1 MKYINYLNL
10 ALIIFFFH
18 IKLFSIEIRIIAK
31 VNNQIITNIDLEN
44 RLNLALAIAKI
55 PDETEV
61 RNRLKEQVLKIL
73 IDEVLKIQEAQ
84 KFNILISSDDINN
97 EINRLE
103 RRLDIAPNSLISTFK
118 KKKIPETTVY
128 EQLRSQ
134 LLWNKLVSIRIANSI
149 NITDKQKNETF
160 QNFIKN
166 SGETEYNLSEIFVSL
181 ANSTNYSALEK
192 ANSMHTRL
200 NSSNFISM
208 AEQFSDGA
216 INIGNRTRESLMSER
231 VVDAIKSVQIGEI
244 TQPVESSIG
253 YHIYLLN
260 DKRKTKK
267 IVENQI
273 LYNLSQIFFK
283 FADNKQS
290 EIKVYQNL
298 LADLRKTTL
307 GCDNLDNIINR
318 TKKSSGGRLG
328 ILPEDSLDSKF
339 SKLIKKGLKIGKLS
353 EAIVTEQG
361 IHSLMLCE
369 PVIKVTYDNIKKNIE
384 AQLKLNKINNG
395 ANLLLN
401 RVRQRS
407 LIEISTFN
415 LNDRKS

>member
-134 LLWNKLVSIRIANSI
+134 LLWNKLVSIRIANSV

-216 INIGNRTRESLMSER
+216 INIGNWTRESLMSER
-231 VVDAIKSVQIGEI
+231 VVDAIKRVQIGEI

-290 EIKVYQNL
+290 EIKVYQKL

-318 TKKSSGGRLG
+318 TKESSGGRLG

>member
-1 MKYINYLNL
+1 MKYLNYINL

-18 IKLFSIEIRIIAK
+18 VKLFSIEIKIIAK

-44 RLNLALAIAKI
+44 RLNLALAMANI
-55 PDETEV
+55 PDESEV
-61 RNRLKEQVLKIL
+61 RKRLKEQVLNIL

-84 KFNILISSDDINN
+84 KFNILITSDDVYY

-103 RRLDIAPNSLISTFK
+103 RRLNIESNSLISSFK
-118 KKKIPETTVY
+118 KKNIPETTVY

-134 LLWNKLVSIRIANSI
+134 LLWNKLVSVRIANGI
-149 NITDKQKNETF
+149 TITDKQKDETF

-166 SGETEYNLSEIFVSL
+166 SGEVEYNLSEIFVSS
-181 ANSTNYSALEK
+181 ANNTNYSATEK
-192 ANSMHTRL
+192 INSIRAKL

-208 AEQFSDGA
+208 TEQFSDGA
-216 INIGNRTRESLMSER
+216 INIGNWTRESMLNEKVLDS
-231 VVDAIKSVQIGEI
+231 IKKIKIGEI
-244 TQPVESSIG
+244 TQPVESTIG

-267 IVENQI
+267 IIENQL

-283 FADNKQS
+283 FTDNKKS
-290 EIKVYQNL
+290 EIKIYKNL

-307 GCDNLDNIINR
+307 GCDNLDNTIKR
-318 TKKSSGGRLG
+318 QKKSSGGRLG
-328 ILPEDSLDSKF
+328 VLPEDSLDPKF
-339 SKLIKKGLKIGKLS
+339 AELIKKGLEIGKLS
-353 EAIVTEQG
+353 AAIITEQG

-369 PVIKVTYDNIKKNIE
+369 PILKVTYDNIKKNIE
-384 AQLKLNKINNG
+384 NQLRLNKINNG

-401 RVRQRS
+401 RVRQKS
-407 LIEISTFN
+407 LIEIISF
-415 LNDRKS
+415 K